1 MSELDTAMEAFSA
14 ALDKLEGALGGHE
27 VRAEARSELENQ
39 IASLKEDRARLAE
52 ELDIAH
58 ADVRRLDG
66 LNAQASA
73 EIDATLKDIDRLLA

>member
-1 MSELDTAMEAFSA
+1 MSELDKAMAAFSA
-14 ALDKLEGALGGHE
+14 ALDKFEGALGGRE
-27 VRAEARSELENQ
+27 VRAEARSELESQ
-39 IASLKEDRARLAE
+39 IATLKEDRARLAE

-66 LNAQASA
+66 LNARASL